1 MGDGGPR
8 WARGQALAA
17 ALSAQLAVD
26 PDEIFQLHA
35 KTCPL
40 SEVFAEPGVQTRLT
54 ARPAGTVPSALYTTP
69 CSASSAYGHLCTL
82 CGRQCTAV

>member
-1 MGDGGPR
+1 MREMVAHR

-40 SEVFAEPGVQTRLT
+40 SEVFAEPGVQVGSTPRLHCASCSVHHT
-54 ARPAGTVPSALYTTP
+54 LLSELCSGTPVYPGGGRRGAG
-69 CSASSAYGHLCTL
+69 
-82 CGRQCTAV
+82 